1 MKNIISTT
9 SLFVLLGACAT
20 TNGDVRVAE
29 KPAPKVAAPETKATP
44 DNAAPQEDAKPSES
58 APKADI
64 KGIDVKDRTGMTDFS
79 LEDIKGKVVKLSDQ
93 KGKVVVI
100 TFWATWCA
108 PCLQELPHL
117 NKFYKKYKDDGLTI
131 LAINTDGPDTFAQAK
146 TIIKRKRL
154 KIPILKDPEGEVAA
168 ILNPRGTN
176 PYTLFVDRFGRLAA
190 DHQGFAKGDEIK
202 ALAKITK
209 LLAEP
214 GPS

>member
-1 MKNIISTT
+1 MRYFIATT
-9 SLFVLLGACAT
+9 TLFTLLGACASSGSQAPAT
-20 TNGDVRVAE
+20 KSSSVDTSSVAKASHE
-29 KPAPKVAAPETKATP
+29 KPAEESSTDSEAPALPETKNIAVE
-44 DNAAPQEDAKPSES
+44 N
-58 APKADI
+58 
-64 KGIDVKDRTGMTDFS
+64 RTAVTDFS
-79 LEDIKGKVVKLSDQ
+79 LEDTKGKMVSLSGQ

-100 TFWATWCA
+100 TFWATWCK

-117 NKFYKKYKDDGLTI
+117 NKFYKKHKDDGLTI
-131 LAINTDGPDTFAQAK
+131 LAINTDGPDTYAQAQ

-154 KIPILKDPEGEVAA
+154 KMPILKDPQGEVAA

-176 PYTLFVDRFGRLAA
+176 PYTLFIDRFGRLAA